1 MSTDLS
7 NGYPVLLL
15 AKAMEL
21 TVATRGGIDGTLA
34 LPSGEE
40 ELLAGNSELG
50 KESAGHTW

>member
-1 MSTDLS
+1 MPTDLS
-7 NGYPVLLL
+7 NGYPVVLL

-21 TVATRGGIDGTLA
+21 TVATRGGIDGTLV

-50 KESAGHTW
+50 KESGPHT